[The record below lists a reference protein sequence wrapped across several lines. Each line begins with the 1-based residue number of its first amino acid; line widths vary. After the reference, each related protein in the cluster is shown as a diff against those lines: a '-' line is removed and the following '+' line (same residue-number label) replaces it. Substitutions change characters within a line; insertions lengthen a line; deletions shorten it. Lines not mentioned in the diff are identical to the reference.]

1 MIFLLCSFYVFS
13 YDYPWAVEYEIKKD
27 SLEEINQIIQNYINI
42 KPEFHVYDLDLDQK
56 SISVNDSNDVYY
68 KLNLEKREWKPFG
81 QVLCGSIFLRDVD
94 AIIGFYVPYVPGLN
108 KYFIRLVSYSENYKV
123 DNERIVIIRG
133 KYKSFNDVE
142 PTKMEGPIKE
152 SFEKNFLSKLPLEY
166 EYFEPAALDRNLS
179 KFLSLFR
186 KRKNFVD

>member
-1 MIFLLCSFYVFS
+1 MIFLLCSFYVFP

-56 SISVNDSNDVYY
+56 SISENDSNDVYY

-133 KYKSFNDVE
+133 KYNSFNDVE
-142 PTKMEGPIKE
+142 PTKKEGPIKE
-152 SFEKNFLSKLPLEY
+152 SFEKNFLDKLPLKY
-166 EYFEPAALDRNLS
+166 EYVEPSALDRNLS
-179 KFLSLFR
+179 KFMSLFR